1 MTQVELVYF
10 VATTVYETENC
21 GGDNITPGEDV
32 SRTNSDFGVRVG
44 GGGGVVCIGVRQTL
58 MCQGPPAS
66 LIRPWSSEV
75 VRSPSTLS
83 NANLVLKG

>member
-32 SRTNSDFGVRVG
+32 SRTNSDFGVRVCV
-44 GGGGVVCIGVRQTL
+44 GGGGV
-58 MCQGPPAS
+58 
-66 LIRPWSSEV
+66 
-75 VRSPSTLS
+75 
-83 NANLVLKG
+83 